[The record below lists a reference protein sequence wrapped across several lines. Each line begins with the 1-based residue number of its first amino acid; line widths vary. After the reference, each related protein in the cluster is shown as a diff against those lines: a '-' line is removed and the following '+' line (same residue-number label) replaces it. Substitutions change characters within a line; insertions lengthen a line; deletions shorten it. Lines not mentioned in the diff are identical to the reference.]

1 MRGPL
6 LPTLLFSGACAV
18 ALWAGL
24 QLFGIAPAPV
34 HFAPLIYLALVSYAS
49 LYWQERAL
57 LTDPKGFVR
66 RFMTGLVGK
75 MLLSMMV
82 LLVLVLL
89 LPRADAVPLALAF
102 GVLYLAYL
110 AFTSVRLTGRVR
122 NLPRA

>member
-1 MRGPL
+1 
-6 LPTLLFSGACAV
+6 
-18 ALWAGL
+18 
-24 QLFGIAPAPV
+24 
-34 HFAPLIYLALVSYAS
+34 
-49 LYWQERAL
+49 
-57 LTDPKGFVR
+57 
-66 RFMTGLVGK
+66 